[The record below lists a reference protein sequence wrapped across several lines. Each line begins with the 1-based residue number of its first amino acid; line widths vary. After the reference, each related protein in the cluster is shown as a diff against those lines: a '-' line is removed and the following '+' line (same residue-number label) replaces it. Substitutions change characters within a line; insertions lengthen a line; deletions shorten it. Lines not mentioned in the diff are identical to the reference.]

1 MTPAITLTLEDAR
14 LIGARLTRIRGP
26 MSLEEFQAL
35 ERLADQLDAADAH
48 RALFPAALIIGPGG
62 LEYQVGSQA
71 EVPHD

>member
-1 MTPAITLTLEDAR
+1 LITLTLEDAR

-26 MSLEEFQAL
+26 MSLEEYQAL

-62 LEYQVGSQA
+62 LEYHVGSQA

>member
-26 MSLEEFQAL
+26 MSLEEYQAWSAL
-35 ERLADQLDAADAH
+35 PISSTRRTH
-48 RALFPAALIIGPGG
+48 GALFPAAFVVGPGG
-62 LEYQVGSQA
+62 LEYHVGARA